1 MKKIV
6 FALTA
11 ILAVA
16 ACNKSTSISDIESE
30 QTYKHLEIDIT
41 VNSADT
47 KAVKTAWETGDQV
60 LIFFDKEIASTPRYL
75 VMEYNGTTWV
85 PNFNEGTLE
94 AELLGKASG
103 TLSAVYT
110 PFARSWEVN
119 KINDTKYQVYPK
131 DATDHVIYYYYLKDS
146 NRAYTVSAG
155 KLTATISL
163 STDDDLI
170 HFFIPETVGESEQ
183 YIINGFDPSFMEGYM
198 LNYFNDDGSFSSWD
212 YGLMGY
218 PYNGGLVFCGKK
230 TVLYNSIPAGS
241 YIDVFD
247 YSITSKQYR
256 LTLTSDKS
264 IAAGSNIVLPALSS
278 PRWEV
283 TNL

>member
-264 IAAGSNIVLPALSS
+264 IVAGSNIVLPALSS

>member
-16 ACNKSTSISDIESE
+16 ANKSTSISDIESE

-198 LNYFNDDGSFSSWD
+198 LNNFNDDRSFSSWD

-230 TVLYNSIPAGS
+230 TVLYDSIPAGS

-247 YSITSKQYR
+247 YLITSKQYR

-264 IAAGSNIVLPALSS
+264 IVAGSNIVLPALSS

-283 TNL
+283 TDL

>member
-198 LNYFNDDGSFSSWD
+198 LNNFNDDGSFSSFD

-230 TVLYNSIPAGS
+230 TVLYDSIPAGS

-264 IAAGSNIVLPALSS
+264 IVAGSNIVLPALSS
-278 PRWEV
+278 ARWEV
-283 TNL
+283 TDL

>member
-198 LNYFNDDGSFSSWD
+198 LNNFNDDGSFSSWD

-230 TVLYNSIPAGS
+230 TVLYDSIPAGS

-247 YSITSKQYR
+247 YLITSKQYR

-264 IAAGSNIVLPALSS
+264 IVAGSNIVLPALSS

-283 TNL
+283 TDL

>member
-198 LNYFNDDGSFSSWD
+198 LNNFNDDGSFSSWD

-230 TVLYNSIPAGS
+230 TVLYDSIPAGS

-264 IAAGSNIVLPALSS
+264 IVAGSNIVLPALSS
-278 PRWEV
+278 ARWEV
-283 TNL
+283 TDL

>member
-119 KINDTKYQVYPK
+119 KINDTKYQVYPN
-131 DATDHVIYYYYLKDS
+131 DATDHIIYYYYLKDS

-264 IAAGSNIVLPALSS
+264 IVAGSNIVLPALSS

>member
-264 IAAGSNIVLPALSS
+264 IVAGSNIVLPALSS

-283 TNL
+283 TDL

>member
-198 LNYFNDDGSFSSWD
+198 LNNFNDDGSFSSWD
-212 YGLMGY
+212 FGLMGY

-230 TVLYNSIPAGS
+230 TVLYDSIPAGS

-264 IAAGSNIVLPALSS
+264 IVAGSNIVLPALSS
-278 PRWEV
+278 ARWEV
-283 TNL
+283 TDL

>member
-198 LNYFNDDGSFSSWD
+198 LNNFNDDGSFSSWD

-264 IAAGSNIVLPALSS
+264 IVAGSNIVLPALSS

-283 TNL
+283 TDL

>member
-198 LNYFNDDGSFSSWD
+198 LNNFNDDGSFSSWD
-212 YGLMGY
+212 FGLMGY

-230 TVLYNSIPAGS
+230 TVLDDSIPAGS

-264 IAAGSNIVLPALSS
+264 IVAGSNIVLPALSS

-283 TNL
+283 TDL

>member
-256 LTLTSDKS
+256 LTLTSEKS
-264 IAAGSNIVLPALSS
+264 IVAGSNIVLPALSS

>member
-198 LNYFNDDGSFSSWD
+198 LNNFNDDGSFSSWD

-264 IAAGSNIVLPALSS
+264 IVAGSNIVLPALSS

>member
-198 LNYFNDDGSFSSWD
+198 LNNFNDDGSFSSFD

-230 TVLYNSIPAGS
+230 TVLYDSIPAGS

-256 LTLTSDKS
+256 LTLTSGKS
-264 IAAGSNIVLPALSS
+264 IVAGSNIVLPALSS
-278 PRWEV
+278 ARWEV
-283 TNL
+283 TDL